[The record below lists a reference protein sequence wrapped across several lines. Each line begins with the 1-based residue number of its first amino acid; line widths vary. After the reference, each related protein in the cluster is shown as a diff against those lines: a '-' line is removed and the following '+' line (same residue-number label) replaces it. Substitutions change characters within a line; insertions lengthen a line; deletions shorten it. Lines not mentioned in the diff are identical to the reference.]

1 MGNTALQ
8 QKCET
13 ASKTGVLKISQRK
26 LTEFPTSVKRLDQV
40 IRVLDFSENYFVTI
54 PKEIG
59 LFIHLKQLNL
69 ENNRLV
75 SLPEDIGNLSKLES
89 FNVSYNKLTSLPVT
103 LGKLKH
109 LKQVQ
114 ITDNLL
120 TAFPVMLCL
129 LKHLDFVDLS
139 RNKIGEIPN
148 GIENLYVT
156 ELVLNQN
163 QVRSISDGI
172 AKCPRLKTLR
182 LEENCLQLSA
192 VPLAILTES
201 SISMIALEG
210 NLFEM
215 KEFMNLE
222 GYDAYMERYTAVK
235 KKMF

>member
-1 MGNTALQ
+1 MGNTALK
-8 QKCET
+8 QKYEI

-26 LTEFPTSVKRLDQV
+26 LTEFPKTVKCLEQTL
-40 IRVLDFSENYFVTI
+40 RVLDFSENHFTQL

-59 LFIHLKQLNL
+59 VFIHLKQLNL
-69 ENNRLV
+69 ESNRLICI
-75 SLPEDIGNLSKLES
+75 PEDIGNLVKLEILNIS
-89 FNVSYNKLTSLPVT
+89 NNQLTSLPAS
-103 LGKLKH
+103 LAKLNH

-114 ITDNLL
+114 VTDNLL
-120 TAFPVMLCL
+120 TIFPTMLCS
-129 LKHLDFVDLS
+129 LKHLDFLDLS
-139 RNKIGEIPN
+139 RNKISEILD

-163 QVRSISDGI
+163 QIRSISSEI
-172 AKCPRLKTLR
+172 ARCPRLKTLR

-192 VPLAILTES
+192 VPPAILNQS

>member
-26 LTEFPTSVKRLDQV
+26 LTEFPNSVKRLDQV
-40 IRVLDFSENYFVTI
+40 IRVLDFSENHFALI

-59 LFIHLKQLNL
+59 SFLHLKQLNL
-69 ENNRLV
+69 EKNRLI
-75 SLPEDIGNLSKLES
+75 SLPEEIGNLTKLES
-89 FNVSYNKLTSLPVT
+89 FNVSNNKLTTLPVT
-103 LGKLKH
+103 LEKLNH

-120 TAFPVMLCL
+120 TVFPLMLCG
-129 LKHLDFVDLS
+129 LKHLDFLDVS
-139 RNKIGEIPN
+139 RNKISEVPDGV
-148 GIENLYVT
+148 ENLYVT

-163 QVRSISDGI
+163 QVRSISDSI

-201 SISMIALEG
+201 SISTIALEG